1 MNLLSTFLK
10 DSKKTYFSHFK
21 ENIKDIKKTW
31 NGINSIIS
39 MKIKNSGILSSILN
53 NEKCIIEFTII
64 TNVSN

>member
-10 DSKKTYFSHFK
+10 DSKKTYFSYFK
-21 ENIKDIKKTW
+21 ENVKDVKKTW

>member
-10 DSKKTYFSHFK
+10 DSKKTYFSYFK

-39 MKIKNSGILSSILN
+39 MKLKNSGILSSILN

-64 TNVSN
+64 TKISN

>member
-10 DSKKTYFSHFK
+10 DSKKTYFSYFK

-39 MKIKNSGILSSILN
+39 MKIKSSGILS
-53 NEKCIIEFTII
+53 
-64 TNVSN
+64 

>member
-10 DSKKTYFSHFK
+10 DSKKTYFSYFK
-21 ENIKDIKKTW
+21 ENVKDIKKTW

-53 NEKCIIEFTII
+53 NEKCIIECTII

>member
-10 DSKKTYFSHFK
+10 DSKKTYFSYFK
-21 ENIKDIKKTW
+21 ENVKDIKKTW

-64 TNVSN
+64 TKISN

>member
-10 DSKKTYFSHFK
+10 DSKKTYFSYFK
-21 ENIKDIKKTW
+21 ENVKDIKKTW